1 MLFYKLLLIFTLSH
15 VVLNGEGLDK
25 DSDKCDKSRAKTVRL
40 QGLTKYAGLAEICW
54 NMDNDKYRWFNV
66 CSDSTW
72 GQAEAI
78 NLCQQ
83 LGYLNTRIG
92 KFTV

>member
-25 DSDKCDKSRAKTVRL
+25 DGDKCDKSQAKTVRL
-40 QGLTKYAGLAEICW
+40 QGLTKYAGRAEICW
-54 NMDNDKYRWFNV
+54 SMDNDEYRWFNM
-66 CSDSTW
+66 CSDKW
-72 GQAEAI
+72 GQVEAK
-78 NLCQQ
+78 NSCQQ
-83 LGYLNTRIG
+83 LSYFNTKIG